1 MVSKD
6 GGVQSKEGGP
16 RHQVVKRGGGRR
28 GERGCRSKLSRRLES
43 GFKLG
48 SGRRRLTARLPC
60 VTSPA
65 DTQPLG
71 NRLGLDCCR
80 RQGRPAGY
88 HVGGSGPPP
97 SAAAAASL
105 PHGPARPGPC
115 SSHSGRTGK
124 GCWLQSRHHRAST
137 PPQLGCQQLALTKG
151 FRFSPVARLP
161 GSSR

>member
-1 MVSKD
+1 MVA
-6 GGVQSKEGGP
+6 EA
-16 RHQVVKRGGGRR
+16 
-28 GERGCRSKLSRRLES
+28 ES
-43 GFKLG
+43 GFNSG

-97 SAAAAASL
+97 SAAAAASP
-105 PHGPARPGPC
+105 PHGPARPGAC
-115 SSHSGRTGK
+115 SSSTRAGPAK
-124 GCWLQSRHHRAST
+124 AAGCKAGTTAPLLLLS
-137 PPQLGCQQLALTKG
+137 LA
-151 FRFSPVARLP
+151 
-161 GSSR
+161 GSSWL